1 MLRVIDVDYIRNYEL
16 LVTFSDGSKKI
27 VNLEPYLTGEVF
39 GELLD
44 KEKFVQ
50 YGLTRATIEWANG
63 ADLAPEFLYEIGIAA
78 YLDPMNDCLAIQDK
92 KEETFL
98 YRIFISHPELN
109 ASAVA
114 RRMGISQS
122 LMSQYISGIKKPSQ
136 EREALIVNTI
146 KDIGKEL
153 TMIV

>member
-1 MLRVIDVDYIRNYEL
+1 
-16 LVTFSDGSKKI
+16 
-27 VNLEPYLTGEVF
+27 
-39 GELLD
+39 
-44 KEKFVQ
+44 
-50 YGLTRATIEWANG
+50 
-63 ADLAPEFLYEIGIAA
+63 
-78 YLDPMNDCLAIQDK
+78 MNDCLAIQDK

-136 EREALIVNTI
+136 DGRP
-146 KDIGKEL
+146 
-153 TMIV
+153 

>member
-1 MLRVIDVDYIRNYEL
+1 
-16 LVTFSDGSKKI
+16 
-27 VNLEPYLTGEVF
+27 
-39 GELLD
+39 
-44 KEKFVQ
+44 
-50 YGLTRATIEWANG
+50 
-63 ADLAPEFLYEIGIAA
+63 
-78 YLDPMNDCLAIQDK
+78 MNDCLAIQDK

-136 EREALIVNTI
+136 ERVVVPAYSKGFPALASD
-146 KDIGKEL
+146 KS
-153 TMIV
+153 

>member
-1 MLRVIDVDYIRNYEL
+1 
-16 LVTFSDGSKKI
+16 
-27 VNLEPYLTGEVF
+27 
-39 GELLD
+39 
-44 KEKFVQ
+44 
-50 YGLTRATIEWANG
+50 
-63 ADLAPEFLYEIGIAA
+63 
-78 YLDPMNDCLAIQDK
+78 MNDCLAIQDK

-114 RRMGISQS
+114 RRMGNKSKPYVSI
-122 LMSQYISGIKKPSQ
+122 YKWNKKPSQ

>member
-1 MLRVIDVDYIRNYEL
+1 
-16 LVTFSDGSKKI
+16 
-27 VNLEPYLTGEVF
+27 
-39 GELLD
+39 
-44 KEKFVQ
+44 
-50 YGLTRATIEWANG
+50 
-63 ADLAPEFLYEIGIAA
+63 
-78 YLDPMNDCLAIQDK
+78 MNDCLAIQDK

-122 LMSQYISGIKKPSQ
+122 LMSQYISGRQKPSQ

>member
-1 MLRVIDVDYIRNYEL
+1 
-16 LVTFSDGSKKI
+16 
-27 VNLEPYLTGEVF
+27 
-39 GELLD
+39 
-44 KEKFVQ
+44 
-50 YGLTRATIEWANG
+50 
-63 ADLAPEFLYEIGIAA
+63 
-78 YLDPMNDCLAIQDK
+78 MNDCLAIQDK

-114 RRMGISQS
+114 MGISQS

>member
-1 MLRVIDVDYIRNYEL
+1 
-16 LVTFSDGSKKI
+16 
-27 VNLEPYLTGEVF
+27 
-39 GELLD
+39 
-44 KEKFVQ
+44 
-50 YGLTRATIEWANG
+50 
-63 ADLAPEFLYEIGIAA
+63 
-78 YLDPMNDCLAIQDK
+78 MNDCLAIQDK

-122 LMSQYISGIKKPSQ
+122 LMSQYISGIQKTSRQ
-136 EREALIVNTI
+136 REALIVNTI

>member
-1 MLRVIDVDYIRNYEL
+1 
-16 LVTFSDGSKKI
+16 
-27 VNLEPYLTGEVF
+27 
-39 GELLD
+39 
-44 KEKFVQ
+44 
-50 YGLTRATIEWANG
+50 
-63 ADLAPEFLYEIGIAA
+63 
-78 YLDPMNDCLAIQDK
+78 MNDCLAIQDK

-122 LMSQYISGIKKPSQ
+122 LMSQYISGIKKTSQ

>member
-1 MLRVIDVDYIRNYEL
+1 
-16 LVTFSDGSKKI
+16 
-27 VNLEPYLTGEVF
+27 
-39 GELLD
+39 
-44 KEKFVQ
+44 
-50 YGLTRATIEWANG
+50 
-63 ADLAPEFLYEIGIAA
+63 
-78 YLDPMNDCLAIQDK
+78 MNDCLAIQDK

-122 LMSQYISGIKKPSQ
+122 LMSQYISGIKTPSP

>member
-1 MLRVIDVDYIRNYEL
+1 
-16 LVTFSDGSKKI
+16 
-27 VNLEPYLTGEVF
+27 
-39 GELLD
+39 
-44 KEKFVQ
+44 
-50 YGLTRATIEWANG
+50 
-63 ADLAPEFLYEIGIAA
+63 
-78 YLDPMNDCLAIQDK
+78 MNDCLAIQDK

-136 EREALIVNTI
+136 EREDLIVNTI

>member
-1 MLRVIDVDYIRNYEL
+1 
-16 LVTFSDGSKKI
+16 
-27 VNLEPYLTGEVF
+27 
-39 GELLD
+39 
-44 KEKFVQ
+44 
-50 YGLTRATIEWANG
+50 
-63 ADLAPEFLYEIGIAA
+63 
-78 YLDPMNDCLAIQDK
+78 MNDCLAIQDK

-122 LMSQYISGIKKPSQ
+122 LMSQYISGIKKKPSQ

>member
-1 MLRVIDVDYIRNYEL
+1 
-16 LVTFSDGSKKI
+16 
-27 VNLEPYLTGEVF
+27 
-39 GELLD
+39 
-44 KEKFVQ
+44 
-50 YGLTRATIEWANG
+50 
-63 ADLAPEFLYEIGIAA
+63 
-78 YLDPMNDCLAIQDK
+78 MNDCLAIQDK

-136 EREALIVNTI
+136 ERETLIVNTI

-153 TMIV
+153 MMIV

>member
-1 MLRVIDVDYIRNYEL
+1 
-16 LVTFSDGSKKI
+16 
-27 VNLEPYLTGEVF
+27 
-39 GELLD
+39 
-44 KEKFVQ
+44 
-50 YGLTRATIEWANG
+50 
-63 ADLAPEFLYEIGIAA
+63 
-78 YLDPMNDCLAIQDK
+78 MNNCLANQGK

-122 LMSQYISGIKKPSQ
+122 LMSQYISGVKKPSQ
-136 EREALIVNTI
+136 ERETLILNTI

-153 TMIV
+153 MMIV

>member
-1 MLRVIDVDYIRNYEL
+1 
-16 LVTFSDGSKKI
+16 
-27 VNLEPYLTGEVF
+27 
-39 GELLD
+39 
-44 KEKFVQ
+44 
-50 YGLTRATIEWANG
+50 
-63 ADLAPEFLYEIGIAA
+63 
-78 YLDPMNDCLAIQDK
+78 MNDCLAIQDK

-122 LMSQYISGIKKPSQ
+122 LMSQYISGIKKHSQ

>member
-1 MLRVIDVDYIRNYEL
+1 
-16 LVTFSDGSKKI
+16 
-27 VNLEPYLTGEVF
+27 
-39 GELLD
+39 
-44 KEKFVQ
+44 
-50 YGLTRATIEWANG
+50 
-63 ADLAPEFLYEIGIAA
+63 
-78 YLDPMNDCLAIQDK
+78 MNNCLAK

-122 LMSQYISGIKKPSQ
+122 LMSQYISGVKKPSQ
-136 EREALIVNTI
+136 ERETLILNTI

-153 TMIV
+153 MMIV

>member
-1 MLRVIDVDYIRNYEL
+1 
-16 LVTFSDGSKKI
+16 
-27 VNLEPYLTGEVF
+27 
-39 GELLD
+39 
-44 KEKFVQ
+44 
-50 YGLTRATIEWANG
+50 
-63 ADLAPEFLYEIGIAA
+63 
-78 YLDPMNDCLAIQDK
+78 MNDCLAIQDK

-122 LMSQYISGIKKPSQ
+122 LMSQYISGTKKPSQ

>member
-1 MLRVIDVDYIRNYEL
+1 
-16 LVTFSDGSKKI
+16 
-27 VNLEPYLTGEVF
+27 
-39 GELLD
+39 
-44 KEKFVQ
+44 
-50 YGLTRATIEWANG
+50 
-63 ADLAPEFLYEIGIAA
+63 
-78 YLDPMNDCLAIQDK
+78 MNDCLAIQDK

-136 EREALIVNTI
+136 EREAQIVNTI

-153 TMIV
+153 TKIV

>member
-1 MLRVIDVDYIRNYEL
+1 
-16 LVTFSDGSKKI
+16 
-27 VNLEPYLTGEVF
+27 
-39 GELLD
+39 
-44 KEKFVQ
+44 
-50 YGLTRATIEWANG
+50 
-63 ADLAPEFLYEIGIAA
+63 
-78 YLDPMNDCLAIQDK
+78 MNDCLAIQDK

-122 LMSQYISGIKKPSQ
+122 LMSQYISGIEKSPHE

>member
-1 MLRVIDVDYIRNYEL
+1 
-16 LVTFSDGSKKI
+16 
-27 VNLEPYLTGEVF
+27 
-39 GELLD
+39 
-44 KEKFVQ
+44 
-50 YGLTRATIEWANG
+50 
-63 ADLAPEFLYEIGIAA
+63 
-78 YLDPMNDCLAIQDK
+78 MNDCLAIQDK

-136 EREALIVNTI
+136 ERESIIVNTI
-146 KDIGKEL
+146 KYIGKEL

>member
-1 MLRVIDVDYIRNYEL
+1 
-16 LVTFSDGSKKI
+16 
-27 VNLEPYLTGEVF
+27 
-39 GELLD
+39 
-44 KEKFVQ
+44 
-50 YGLTRATIEWANG
+50 
-63 ADLAPEFLYEIGIAA
+63 
-78 YLDPMNDCLAIQDK
+78 MNDCLAIQDK

-114 RRMGISQS
+114 RISQS

>member
-1 MLRVIDVDYIRNYEL
+1 MD
-16 LVTFSDGSKKI
+16 
-27 VNLEPYLTGEVF
+27 
-39 GELLD
+39 
-44 KEKFVQ
+44 
-50 YGLTRATIEWANG
+50 
-63 ADLAPEFLYEIGIAA
+63 
-78 YLDPMNDCLAIQDK
+78 DCLAIQDK

-136 EREALIVNTI
+136 ERDLLLPQV
-146 KDIGKEL
+146 
-153 TMIV
+153 

>member
-1 MLRVIDVDYIRNYEL
+1 
-16 LVTFSDGSKKI
+16 
-27 VNLEPYLTGEVF
+27 
-39 GELLD
+39 
-44 KEKFVQ
+44 
-50 YGLTRATIEWANG
+50 
-63 ADLAPEFLYEIGIAA
+63 
-78 YLDPMNDCLAIQDK
+78 MNDCLAIQDK

-122 LMSQYISGIKKPSQ
+122 LMSQYISGIKKSSQ

>member
-1 MLRVIDVDYIRNYEL
+1 
-16 LVTFSDGSKKI
+16 
-27 VNLEPYLTGEVF
+27 
-39 GELLD
+39 
-44 KEKFVQ
+44 
-50 YGLTRATIEWANG
+50 
-63 ADLAPEFLYEIGIAA
+63 
-78 YLDPMNDCLAIQDK
+78 MNDCLAIQDK

-122 LMSQYISGIKKPSQ
+122 LMSQYISGRKKPSQ

>member
-1 MLRVIDVDYIRNYEL
+1 MD
-16 LVTFSDGSKKI
+16 
-27 VNLEPYLTGEVF
+27 
-39 GELLD
+39 
-44 KEKFVQ
+44 
-50 YGLTRATIEWANG
+50 
-63 ADLAPEFLYEIGIAA
+63 
-78 YLDPMNDCLAIQDK
+78 DCLAIQDK

-136 EREALIVNTI
+136 ERETLIVNTI

-153 TMIV
+153 MMIV

>member
-1 MLRVIDVDYIRNYEL
+1 
-16 LVTFSDGSKKI
+16 
-27 VNLEPYLTGEVF
+27 
-39 GELLD
+39 
-44 KEKFVQ
+44 
-50 YGLTRATIEWANG
+50 
-63 ADLAPEFLYEIGIAA
+63 
-78 YLDPMNDCLAIQDK
+78 MNDCLAIQDK

-122 LMSQYISGIKKPSQ
+122 LMSQYISGIKNPSH

-153 TMIV
+153 TMIVLHTKIFYF

>member
-1 MLRVIDVDYIRNYEL
+1 
-16 LVTFSDGSKKI
+16 
-27 VNLEPYLTGEVF
+27 
-39 GELLD
+39 
-44 KEKFVQ
+44 
-50 YGLTRATIEWANG
+50 
-63 ADLAPEFLYEIGIAA
+63 
-78 YLDPMNDCLAIQDK
+78 MNDCLAIQDK

-136 EREALIVNTI
+136 EREALIVVICFQISIFDTI
-146 KDIGKEL
+146 GNNRIYV
-153 TMIV
+153 TN

>member
-1 MLRVIDVDYIRNYEL
+1 
-16 LVTFSDGSKKI
+16 
-27 VNLEPYLTGEVF
+27 
-39 GELLD
+39 
-44 KEKFVQ
+44 
-50 YGLTRATIEWANG
+50 
-63 ADLAPEFLYEIGIAA
+63 
-78 YLDPMNDCLAIQDK
+78 MNDCLAIQDK

-146 KDIGKEL
+146 KDIGKVGCKHKPATLSGWLAFAFLSFIVTPLISVPL
-153 TMIV
+153 TWYICWMIDRATIKDKECFDPSDFTFKR